1 MIQGLNH
8 LVDDEANSFPF
19 ELPPRGLLEYIEKGL
34 LHQLKDHEDVDSGP
48 GSPACHHLFLIIV
61 STGCLSALL
70 DSC

>member
-34 LHQLKDHEDVDSGP
+34 LHQLKDHEDVDSSAA
-48 GSPACHHLFLIIV
+48 SPACHHLFLIIV
-61 STGCLSALL
+61 STGRLSALL
-70 DSC
+70 ESC